1 MKYFVADFKIVCEAE
16 QLQVAR
22 ELLSAA
28 ACEAGFEAFEDSDE
42 GLQGYVQRP
51 MYDKEALDASIAD
64 YMPDG
69 VSVSYEVEEVPDQDW
84 NQGWEDEGFEPIGV
98 NENLVIYDAKH
109 TDREMFAGD
118 DGVMRIFIEARN
130 AFGTGTHQTTRMI
143 LRRLLGMDVH
153 GKSVLDCGCGTGI
166 LGITASRLGADPV
179 LGYDIDEWSADNAQ
193 HNAALNGVE
202 NMDVLLGDASVLD
215 NVEDR
220 FDIATSCHPAD
231 AYLAGHLT
239 QQAQMFG
246 FPYSGKDID
255 IKNPLSDGQT
265 LNVADSEC
273 RVLHIPGH
281 TKGHSAFYFP
291 NHDLVFSG
299 DALFHLS
306 IGRTDFPGGDYS
318 SLIESIEN
326 KLLTLPRQT
335 IVLPGH
341 GEKTSIGFEQTNNP
355 YL

>member
-1 MKYFVADFKIVCEAE
+1 M
-16 QLQVAR
+16 QVAR

-42 GLQGYVQRP
+42 GLKGYVQRP
-51 MYDKEALDASIAD
+51 MYDKEALDAAIAD

-69 VSVSYEVEEVPDQDW
+69 VMVTYNVEEVPDQDW
-84 NQGWEDEGFEPIGV
+84 NQGWEDEGFGPIGV

-143 LRRLLGMDVH
+143 LRRLLAMDVH

-166 LGITASRLGADPV
+166 LGIVASRLGADPV

-202 NMDVLLGDASVLD
+202 NMGVLLGDASVLD

-220 FDIATSCHPAD
+220 FDIVIANINRNILIADMPAFRAHMKD
-231 AYLAGHLT
+231 GARLILSGFYEADVPMIEAAAKEQGLALCDVVT
-239 QQAQMFG
+239 DEEWA
-246 FPYSGKDID
+246 
-255 IKNPLSDGQT
+255 
-265 LNVADSEC
+265 C
-273 RVLHIPGH
+273 
-281 TKGHSAFYFP
+281 
-291 NHDLVFSG
+291 
-299 DALFHLS
+299 ALF
-306 IGRTDFPGGDYS
+306 
-318 SLIESIEN
+318 
-326 KLLTLPRQT
+326 K
-335 IVLPGH
+335 
-341 GEKTSIGFEQTNNP
+341 
-355 YL
+355 